1 MTQKKVNE
9 IFAAPRGDLKIVA
22 NFGGIKVHTSQTL
35 VEKFLKAMSKNSRT
49 APIASVLLKLIQ
61 NKEFMPCYLTDKV
74 LKTLLR
80 KQPPEFKGYVGMS
93 MGKYIFVFVDNDTNI
108 FGFASNEQLAI
119 TTLHEL
125 IHKSAEKFP
134 KQFYQTF
141 IPELTLFY
149 KNYWAN
155 IFSLQKD
162 KIKDKDIQN
171 IIEFLFNT
179 TENNKRNNSVLST
192 YNNMLLNLC
201 VNITTLNN
209 KQIQTLIKEYIV
221 LIKLIWKG
229 MDSNNPTLIEK
240 VILDSRHLI
249 NPLYHSY
256 KNSFGITVKH
266 IKELCYQELYAPSE
280 VISLPALIKQP
291 NPKIYKLIKKL

>member
-22 NFGGIKVHTSQTL
+22 NFGGVKVHTSQTL
-35 VEKFLKAMSKNSRT
+35 VEKFLKAMTKNSRT
-49 APIASVLLKLIQ
+49 APIAPVLLKLIQ
-61 NKEFMPCYLTDKV
+61 NKEFMPCYLTDRV

-80 KQPPEFKGYVGMS
+80 RQPPEFKGYVGMS
-93 MGKYIFVFVDNDTNI
+93 IGKYIFVFVDNDTNI

-149 KNYWAN
+149 KNYWSN
-155 IFSLQKD
+155 IFSLQQD

-179 TENNKRNNSVLST
+179 TENNKRNNAILKK
-192 YNNMLLNLC
+192 YNDILLNLC
-201 VNITTLNN
+201 RDTSTINVQEII
-209 KQIQTLIKEYIV
+209 KQYIV
-221 LIKLIWKG
+221 LIKVVWKG
-229 MDSNNPTLIEK
+229 METNNPTLIEK
-240 VILDSRHLI
+240 VVIDSQHLVS
-249 NPLYHSY
+249 PLYHSY
-256 KNSFGITVKH
+256 KNSFGISVKH

-291 NPKIYKLIKKL
+291 NPKVYKLIKKL